1 MHIMALSALLAAVLA
16 CAWLVKRYRGSKL
29 FANTYNAPNAGR
41 DSTGVK
47 TMLADG
53 AITRGWVVKFGTDE
67 DHVAATSAA
76 TSIGI
81 GVALDEAEAAEDP
94 ISVAILGAYV
104 GTLKVV
110 AGAAIT
116 IDDFVQGTTAGKT
129 ITWAATGYCI
139 GVALQTAQA
148 AGDIIEIAP
157 LVDPA
162 VHA

>member
-1 MHIMALSALLAAVLA
+1 M
-16 CAWLVKRYRGSKL
+16 
-29 FANTYNAPNAGR
+29 ANTYNAPNAGR

-67 DHVAATSAA
+67 DHCAATSAA
-76 TSIGI
+76 TSIPI
-81 GVALDEAEAAEDP
+81 GVALDTAEAAEDP
-94 ISVAILGAYV
+94 ISIAILGAYV

-129 ITWAATGYCI
+129 ITAATTGYYI
-139 GVALQTAQA
+139 GVALQAAGA
-148 AGDIIEIAP
+148 AGDIIEISP
-157 LVDPA
+157 VIDPVA
-162 VHA
+162 KA